1 MKTSR
6 VSLAGLLVLSLFGL
20 VTAAGQVSINGSTTV
35 HPIAVEIQNWFLNN
49 NPDVLI
55 DISATGSGDG
65 IAALINGECDIAM
78 HSREMKTSEYG
89 KAVEAGVFPVI
100 YTVALDKIAVAVN
113 ASNPVDNLTM
123 EQLYGI
129 YMGTITHWSEVGG
142 SNTPILVGSR
152 DSSSGTFGVWKELVL
167 EDQDY
172 EATNVTVVASNS
184 VMQETVASEPNAIGY
199 VGLAYTTGVKIIT
212 VEGQTT
218 DSAAYALARKL
229 FISTN
234 GQPQGDVAVVVNAF
248 LGTVGQCAAQ
258 LHKYIPIWA
267 CDCGCE
273 GVLD

>member
-1 MKTSR
+1 MKMSR
-6 VSLAGLLVLSLFGL
+6 MMLVGLLALGL
-20 VTAAGQVSINGSTTV
+20 LGLTAAAGQVTLNGSTTV
-35 HPIAVEIQNWFLNN
+35 QPIAIEIQNWFLSN
-49 NPDVLI
+49 DLSVLI

-78 HSREMKTSEYG
+78 HSREMKASEYG

-100 YTVALDKIAVAVN
+100 YTIALDKIAVAVN
-113 ASNPVDNLTM
+113 PSNPVDNLTM

-129 YMGTITHWSEVGG
+129 YMGTITNWSQVGG
-142 SNTPILVGSR
+142 SNAPILVGSR

-167 EDQDY
+167 ENLDY
-172 EATNVTVVASNS
+172 EATTVTVVASNS

-199 VGLAYTTGVKIIT
+199 VGLAYTAGVKIIT
-212 VEGQTT
+212 VEGEATG
-218 DSAAYALARKL
+218 SAAYPLARKL

-258 LHKYIPIWA
+258 VHKYIPVWA